1 MTEHEIRKVIIE
13 AMNYANVVG
22 MRDQNMITLFLE
34 GSEDIAFN
42 QLGMDSLAKMELC
55 IAIEDKTGVSIVPD
69 ELQKFDTLNHLVNS
83 VRDQS
88 K

>member
-1 MTEHEIRKVIIE
+1 MTEHEIRTVIIE

-22 MRDQNMITLFLE
+22 MRDQNTITLFLE

-69 ELQKFDTLNHLVNS
+69 ELQKFGTLNQLVSS
-83 VRDQS
+83 VQDQS